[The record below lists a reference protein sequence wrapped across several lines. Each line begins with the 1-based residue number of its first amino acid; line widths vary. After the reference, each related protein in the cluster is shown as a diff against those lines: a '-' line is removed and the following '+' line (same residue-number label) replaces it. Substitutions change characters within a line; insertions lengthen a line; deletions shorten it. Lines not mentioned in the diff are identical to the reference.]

1 MIKCMLKEW
10 YLVCND
16 LQVKKNPS
24 PSTAETSTSGVTA
37 EEEEQ
42 ILAEDDDE
50 LDLDE
55 LDELEASIAK
65 TSLETNGN
73 SANPIKDY

>member
-1 MIKCMLKEW
+1 MLKGW
-10 YLVCND
+10 YLGCNG
-16 LQVKKNPS
+16 LQVEKNLRP
-24 PSTAETSTSGVTA
+24 PMAETSTSGVTA

-42 ILAEDDDE
+42 ILADDDDE

-65 TSLETNGN
+65 ASLETNDNG
-73 SANPIKDY
+73 ANPIKIG

>member
-1 MIKCMLKEW
+1 M
-10 YLVCND
+10 
-16 LQVKKNPS
+16 
-24 PSTAETSTSGVTA
+24 AETSTSGVTA

-42 ILAEDDDE
+42 ILADDDDE

-65 TSLETNGN
+65 ASLETNDNG
-73 SANPIKDY
+73 ANPIKIG